1 MTDSDYVKCC
11 IGAEN
16 QVSTG
21 FNKNFCKGE
30 TSGVK
35 KDFVCMDE
43 EYERVD
49 DLNKESTVNDEII
62 EADENDE
69 DDDVMKEKAKG
80 NFDTAYSKHYFYI
93 FTVLSLDFLYY
104 FLLCFFS
111 CVSTSKF

>member
-1 MTDSDYVKCC
+1 MLNVVLWLK
-11 IGAEN
+11 IKFLL
-16 QVSTG
+16 VSI
-21 FNKNFCKGE
+21 KISVKGE

-80 NFDTAYSKHYFYI
+80 NLLYSI
-93 FTVLSLDFLYY
+93 Q
-104 FLLCFFS
+104 
-111 CVSTSKF
+111 

>member
-1 MTDSDYVKCC
+1 MTDSEYVKCC
-11 IGAEN
+11 IVVEN

-80 NFDTAYSKHYFYI
+80 NFDTVYSKH
-93 FTVLSLDFLYY
+93 LY
-104 FLLCFFS
+104 S
-111 CVSTSKF
+111 IQ